1 MNLEQ
6 FDAYREALPVPVK
19 YLLAPSIVIAAF
31 LLRLFVLPLEAGAQF
46 LTFYPAVALAFYLCG
61 MWPGVL
67 ALLLAAAAAYFCFF
81 PPFFSAAPRY
91 DAIASV
97 SVFVPFALLLG
108 YLISRV
114 HEGQRQAVVLGSKL
128 AEKQD
133 EENALIAGLMSR
145 DSLTGLPN
153 RLAASERLRLEY
165 VRMKRSA
172 APYAVLMLDIDEFN
186 TICAAHGHAAG
197 DEVLK
202 AYGQSLR
209 HKLRENDFV
218 ARYGDERF
226 LIILPG
232 TGLDQANFVA
242 DKIRDA
248 VAAAPHPTAGAI
260 AVNIGVA
267 VASTEQKDERA
278 AADEADAHLIAA
290 KTARRQSAPA
300 SVGVD
305 SSD

>member
-1 MNLEQ
+1 MNLKE

-19 YLLAPSIVIAAF
+19 YLLAPSLVIAAF
-31 LLRLFVLPLEAGAQF
+31 LLRLFLLPLESGAQF

-61 MWPGVL
+61 VWPGLL
-67 ALLLAAAAAYFCFF
+67 ALLLSAAAGYFSFF
-81 PPFFSAAPRY
+81 PPYFSAAPRY

-97 SVFVPFALLLG
+97 AVFVPFAFLIG

-114 HEGQRQAVVLGSKL
+114 HEAQQKAVVLDNRL
-128 AEKQD
+128 AAKQD
-133 EENALIAGLMSR
+133 EENAIIAGLMRR

-153 RLAASERLRLEY
+153 RLAATERLRLEY
-165 VRMKRSA
+165 VRMKRSKL
-172 APYAVLMLDIDEFN
+172 PYAVLMLDIDDFN
-186 TICAAHGHAAG
+186 AISASHGHSVG

-202 AYGQSLR
+202 SYGQLLR

-232 TGLDQANFVA
+232 TSIDQANFVA

-248 VAAAPHPTAGAI
+248 VAAAPHSTAGAV

-267 VASTEQKDERA
+267 AASADQKDEHA
-278 AADEADAHLIAA
+278 AADEADAHLFAA
-290 KTARRQSAPA
+290 KATRHQPTGASGGVTPSA
-300 SVGVD
+300 
-305 SSD
+305 